1 MLSAGMTTRVAC
13 PGVPGLVGSGVADG
27 ASGTAPADSLG
38 ASSDGDGAVDGGS
51 STEEGDGSTTAPAV
65 VGSAYERSPAV
76 SSTTPS
82 AVRSAGSRR
91 VRAAFTAAAG
101 RPVMAAEW

>member
-1 MLSAGMTTRVAC
+1 MLSAGTTTRVAC
-13 PGVPGLVGSGVADG
+13 PGVPGLVGSGVAVG
-27 ASGTAPADSLG
+27 ASDGPARPLG

-51 STEEGDGSTTAPAV
+51 STDGPGDGSTTAPAV

-82 AVRSAGSRR
+82 AVSSAGSRR